1 MTTFLR
7 MGGYAAYVWS
17 SIGIALAVLAWN
29 VAAARSLHA
38 RARERALARAAAG
51 KGGR

>member
-1 MTTFLR
+1 MNAFLN

-17 SIGIALAVLAWN
+17 SIGLAIVVLAWN
-29 VAAARSLHA
+29 VFAARRLHA
-38 RARERALARAAAG
+38 RARDRALQRAAAG